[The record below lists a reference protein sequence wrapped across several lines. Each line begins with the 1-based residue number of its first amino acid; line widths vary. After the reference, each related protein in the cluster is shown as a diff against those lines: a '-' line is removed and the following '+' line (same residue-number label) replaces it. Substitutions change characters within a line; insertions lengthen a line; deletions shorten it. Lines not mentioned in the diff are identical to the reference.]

1 MEAENKVPEENKTGD
16 SQMANEEAVP
26 VTPSSLEDAVPV
38 TPEQ

>member
-26 VTPSSLEDAVPV
+26 VI
-38 TPEQ
+38 PEQ